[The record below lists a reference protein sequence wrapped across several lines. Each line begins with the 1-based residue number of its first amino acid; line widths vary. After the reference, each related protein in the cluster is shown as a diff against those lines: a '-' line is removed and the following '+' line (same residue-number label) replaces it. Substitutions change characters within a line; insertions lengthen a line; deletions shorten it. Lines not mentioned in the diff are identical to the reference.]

1 MNVIQIFLNSWVM
14 AQQQKIV
21 EDVLQLELGFRLI
34 YILESS
40 NSSSM
45 VYPQKDRNGKRPL
58 WKKSMGIK
66 TTVHSKTA

>member
-45 VYPQKDRNGKRPL
+45 VYPQKDRNGKRPQ